1 MISDRLRARADRL
14 AGNALR
20 NEPLS
25 PQECAAFAQEL
36 LGFADQVA
44 QMENTWFSPE
54 AIKDLETYLRATQDA
69 A

>member
-1 MISDRLRARADRL
+1 MISDRLRARADRF

-20 NEPLS
+20 NEPFS

-36 LGFADQVA
+36 LAFADQV
-44 QMENTWFSPE
+44 QIMENTWFAPE
-54 AIKDLETYLRATQDA
+54 AITELADYLHAKRNA

>member
-1 MISDRLRARADRL
+1 MLSDTLRNRADRL

-20 NEPLS
+20 NEPFS
-25 PQECAAFAQEL
+25 PQECSILAHELLAFADI
-36 LGFADQVA
+36 AA

-54 AIKDLETYLRATQDA
+54 MMEELASSFGDARDA

>member
-1 MISDRLRARADRL
+1 MISNRLRARADRL

-25 PQECAAFAQEL
+25 PQECAALAHEL
-36 LGFADQVA
+36 LAWAEQVA
-44 QMENTWFSPE
+44 LMENTRFAPE
-54 AIKDLETYLRATQDA
+54 ALTELADYLDAKRDA

>member
-20 NEPLS
+20 NEPFS
-25 PQECAAFAQEL
+25 PQECAALAQEL
-36 LGFADQVA
+36 LCWADIA
-44 QMENTWFSPE
+44 ESMETTWLAPE
-54 AIKDLETYLRATQDA
+54 ALTELADYLNTKRDA

>member
-25 PQECAAFAQEL
+25 PQECAALAQEFL
-36 LGFADQVA
+36 AWADVAA
-44 QMENTWFSPE
+44 QMENTWFAPE
-54 AIKDLETYLRATQDA
+54 ALSELADYLDAKRDA

>member
-25 PQECAAFAQEL
+25 PQECAAFAHEL
-36 LGFADQVA
+36 LAWADTVSL
-44 QMENTWFSPE
+44 MENTWFAPE
-54 AIKDLETYLRATQDA
+54 ALSEMLDYLDSKQDA